1 MIAAIKGNSFDTVI
15 GPISMPNNVNEKVW
29 TVGQW
34 NNGVF
39 EAVAADGLTVSA
51 EPVKK
56 ANW

>member
-1 MIAAIKGNSFDTVI
+1 
-15 GPISMPNNVNEKVW
+15 MPNNVNEKVW

-39 EAVAADGLTVSA
+39 EAVAADGMPVAA

-56 ANW
+56 SGW